1 MAKENQAMSSKGK
14 IEKPQCTSFKLFK
27 ACQFCRRR
35 KMKCVLRP
43 GQRVCE
49 KCKRYKRKCVFN
61 FKQIKTNGMSDIKA
75 HSTVELGHNES
86 KWLEDHQNKGKAS
99 ESETLNTNTTIHL
112 LFQNTVESDFAGKNL
127 ARNAMYHS
135 EKLKGR
141 KSKQINQLD
150 KSTSKNT
157 PVRVETETKDET
169 TSSLKALRDISVRA
183 HQKSSDQQE
192 IKPESLKFIPRGNVL
207 PSPPSPERESCWEY
221 EQKED
226 TDEPSSSLF
235 EMVPNLFKQWND
247 FSNSQSTRKTASE
260 AFLTQKPAEENIL
273 KLYRTK
279 IEPETPFL
287 PSTDKPTH
295 DFDFFCKWC
304 IDICS
309 TDSPQTTLNISA
321 NTVEDMIDNEIKWT
335 AESLGCFFTLPL
347 HIFVS
352 NNTMVK
358 VFKNLN
364 YWIEISERNQ
374 NKMDSKLIAGAML
387 VDGINALT
395 RGMPLQTSV
404 SYSSAFQMCSQ
415 KLGEFSFSNQL
426 LTVGKMIY
434 DFASI
439 MAESNMCTDQ
449 KQFWASR
456 KKKILSFEYD
466 MLIWPVRLSAELS
479 VITDNIQASSEALL
493 LHILHNTLLI
503 AYYGDAVLKQGEFA
517 KSISIYAIPGLYL
530 FISGMAKSNFITGP
544 RIAKRWRVVTDC
556 MILSA
561 RYLLALD
568 QKMKFD
574 NFKEALHYFA
584 KGRNLPEYQT
594 PESKDLLKQT
604 DKLLLGVDIEES
616 IQDGSTIYWVFRD
629 TRSMSLELYISE

>member
-1 MAKENQAMSSKGK
+1 MPINRK
-14 IEKPQCTSFKLFK
+14 IENSQCTSFKLFK
-27 ACQFCRRR
+27 ACQFCRHR

-43 GQRVCE
+43 GERICE
-49 KCKRYKRKCVFN
+49 KCKQHKKKCVFN
-61 FKQIKTNGMSDIKA
+61 FKQIKTNGMSEVRTNL
-75 HSTVELGHNES
+75 TVRVGHDEV
-86 KWLEDHQNKGKAS
+86 KWLEGHQHKDKAS
-99 ESETLNTNTTIHL
+99 EPETRNKNTNIHL
-112 LFQNTVESDFAGKNL
+112 SFQNTDESDFIGKNSAQNTMDNL
-127 ARNAMYHS
+127 AR
-135 EKLKGR
+135 LKGG
-141 KSKQINQLD
+141 KSKQINPLD
-150 KSTSKNT
+150 KSNT
-157 PVRVETETKDET
+157 K
-169 TSSLKALRDISVRA
+169 SISVRIESETKNDTTLNIKA
-183 HQKSSDQQE
+183 SREISAPIHQNRIDPQGS
-192 IKPESLKFIPRGNVL
+192 KPESLKYILRGDVL
-207 PSPPSPERESCWEY
+207 PSPPSPERESCLEY
-221 EQKED
+221 EQKEGD
-226 TDEPSSSLF
+226 DEPSLSLF
-235 EMVPNLFKQWND
+235 DMVPNLFKQWNV
-247 FSNSQSTRKTASE
+247 FNNSQSTKRTVSE
-260 AFLTQKPAEENIL
+260 AFLIQKPVEENLL

-287 PSTDKPTH
+287 PNTDKHTH
-295 DFDFFCKWC
+295 EFDFFCKWC

-309 TDSPQTTLNISA
+309 TDSPQTTINISA
-321 NTVEDMIDNEIKWT
+321 NTVEGMINNEIKWT
-335 AESLGCFFTLPL
+335 AESLGCFFILPL

-352 NNTMVK
+352 NNAMVK
-358 VFKNLN
+358 VYENLN
-364 YWIEISERNQ
+364 SWMKISQRNQ
-374 NKMDSKLIAGAML
+374 NKMDPKLIAGAML

-395 RGMPLQTSV
+395 RGMHLQTNRT
-404 SYSSAFQMCSQ
+404 YSNAFQMCSQ

-434 DFASI
+434 DFVSM
-439 MAESNMCTDQ
+439 MAESDLCTDQ
-449 KQFWASR
+449 KQFWALR

-466 MLIWPVRLSAELS
+466 MLIWPVKLSTELS

-503 AYYGDAVLKQGEFA
+503 AYYGDAVLKNGEFA
-517 KSISIYAIPGLYL
+517 KSISVYAIPGLYL

-556 MILSA
+556 LILSA

-594 PESKDLLKQT
+594 PELKDLFKQI
-604 DKLLLGVDIEES
+604 DQLLLGVDIEES

>member
-150 KSTSKNT
+150 KSTSKET
-157 PVRVETETKDET
+157 LVRKQTETKNKA
-169 TSSLKALRDISVRA
+169 TSSVKALKDISVHI
-183 HQKSSDQQE
+183 HQNSAD
-192 IKPESLKFIPRGNVL
+192 KPELKPKSLKFIPRGNVL
-207 PSPPSPERESCWEY
+207 PSPLSPGRESCLEF
-221 EQKED
+221 ERKED
-226 TDEPSSSLF
+226 GEEPSSSLF
-235 EMVPNLFKQWND
+235 DMVPNLFKQWNC
-247 FSNSQSTRKTASE
+247 FNNSQSTRRTASE
-260 AFLTQKPAEENIL
+260 AYLISKPLEENLL

-287 PSTDKPTH
+287 PSSDKPTH
-295 DFDFFCKWC
+295 QFDFFCKWC

-309 TDSPQTTLNISA
+309 TDSPQTTINISA
-321 NTVEDMIDNEIKWT
+321 NTVEGMINNEVSWT
-335 AESLGCFFTLPL
+335 AESLGCFFILPL
-347 HIFVS
+347 HIFIS

-358 VFKNLN
+358 MFENLN
-364 YWIEISERNQ
+364 SWITISERNQ

-395 RGMPLQTSV
+395 RGMPLQTSKL
-404 SYSSAFQMCSQ
+404 YLTAFQMCSQ
-415 KLGEFSFSNQL
+415 KLGEFTFSNQL

-439 MAESNMCTDQ
+439 MAESNMCTDP
-449 KQFWASR
+449 KQFWGSR

-466 MLIWPVRLSAELS
+466 MLIWPVRLSTELS
-479 VITDNIQASSEALL
+479 VITDNIQASSEAIL

-503 AYYGDAVLKQGEFA
+503 AYYGDAILKNDEFA
-517 KSISIYAIPGLYL
+517 KIISIYAIPGLYL
-530 FISGMAKSNFITGP
+530 FISGMARSNFITGP

-574 NFKEALHYFA
+574 NFKESLHYFA
-584 KGRNLPEYQT
+584 KSRNLPEYQT
-594 PESKDLLKQT
+594 PESKDLLKRIDQ
-604 DKLLLGVDIEES
+604 LLLGVDIEES